1 MRVKQEIKTN
11 EYNTSTEL
19 LSEVSICNIIF
30 KLKIISRTFKDILER
45 THKWGEVSN
54 VLTRLTYYLDI
65 EYQTT
70 DALLKW

>member
-45 THKWGEVSN
+45 THK
-54 VLTRLTYYLDI
+54 
-65 EYQTT
+65 
-70 DALLKW
+70 